1 LAGRQSGDAFAM
13 SEDKPKTEDE
23 LTEDEIGAAEG
34 EALPDR
40 EAMSIITPPEFTLP
54 VEPNT

>member
-1 LAGRQSGDAFAM
+1 M

-23 LTEDEIGAAEG
+23 FTEDEIGAAEG